1 MTTTTTVT
9 ETPQKPTRAYR
20 FLIGLLRLFF
30 TAFFKVD
37 AKGLERTPMTGPL
50 LVGGNHTR
58 LWEGP
63 LILAILPRQPLSAFA
78 KAEYKGTL
86 IGRFVLEPIDVI
98 YVNRGEVDRTALKEM
113 LKRLK
118 AGAAIGIAPEGTR
131 AKDSKMTQ
139 GKEGTAYLALQTNA
153 KFLPL
158 AIWGHEN
165 FPASL
170 KKLRR
175 CPVHVRVGQP
185 ITLENDPNLTR
196 QQNIERGTE
205 QIMLAIAKMLPP
217 EYRGYYGDKVLG
229 PPVWE

>member
-1 MTTTTTVT
+1 MS
-9 ETPQKPTRAYR
+9 
-20 FLIGLLRLFF
+20 
-30 TAFFKVD
+30 
-37 AKGLERTPMTGPL
+37 GPL
-50 LVGGNHTR
+50 LAGGNHTR

-63 LILAILPRQPLSAFA
+63 LILATLPRQPLSALA

-113 LKRLK
+113 IRRLK
-118 AGAAIGIAPEGTR
+118 AGYAIGIAPEGTR
-131 AKDSKMTQ
+131 SKDSKMTQ

-153 KFLPL
+153 QVLPL

-170 KKLRR
+170 KRLQR
-175 CPVHVRVGQP
+175 CPVHIRVGYP
-185 ITLENDPNLTR
+185 ITLQNDPALTR

-205 QIMLAIAKMLPP
+205 LIMTTIARMLPP
-217 EYRGYYGDKVLG
+217 EYRGYYADKVLG